1 MTRFFIRRLI
11 LIVLTLFVVSIAIFA
26 VTTVL
31 PGDVAQVILG
41 KGATPQDVETLRNEL
56 GLNRPA
62 YSQYMGWIGGIVQGD
77 LGDSLY
83 LRRPI
88 AELLQS
94 RLTNSLVLAVFA
106 FFVAI
111 PSAVL
116 VGIWTGTHRDSRTD
130 RVMSTMS
137 MVAISLP
144 EFVTGMLLIV
154 ILSSTLHLLPS
165 SSMMLPGTN
174 PLTRPQILIMPAF
187 TLTGVIFGYVMRMT
201 RANVIEV
208 LQCNYVRTAI
218 LKGLPMQRVILHH
231 VVPNAIL
238 PTITIVAASIGWLLG
253 GLIVVEVVFAYPGL
267 GRLLLGA
274 VETRDVPLLQITTL
288 IIAATFTFSHLAADL
303 LCAALD
309 RRVRLS

>member
-1 MTRFFIRRLI
+1 MTRFFVRRLI

-288 IIAATFTFSHLAADL
+288 IIAATFTFSNLAADL

>member
-11 LIVLTLFVVSIAIFA
+11 LIVLTLLVVSIAIFA
-26 VTTVL
+26 VTTIL
-31 PGDVAQVILG
+31 PGDVAQIILG

-62 YSQYMGWIGGIVQGD
+62 YYQYMDWIGGIVQGD

-111 PSAVL
+111 PSAML
-116 VGIWTGTHRDSRTD
+116 VGIWAGTHRDSKTD

-165 SSMMLPGTN
+165 SSMMLPGSS
-174 PLTRPQILIMPAF
+174 PLTRPQILIMPTL

-288 IIAATFTFSHLAADL
+288 IIAATFTFSNLAADL
-303 LCAALD
+303 LYAALD

>member
-1 MTRFFIRRLI
+1 MTRFFVRRLI

-116 VGIWTGTHRDSRTD
+116 VGIWAGTHRDSRTD

-165 SSMMLPGTN
+165 SSMMLPGTS
-174 PLTRPQILIMPAF
+174 PLTRPQILIMPAL

-288 IIAATFTFSHLAADL
+288 IIAATFTFSNLAADL
-303 LCAALD
+303 LCAVLD

>member
-1 MTRFFIRRLI
+1 MTRFFVRRLI
-11 LIVLTLFVVSIAIFA
+11 MIVLTLFVVSIAIFA

-165 SSMMLPGTN
+165 SSMMLPGTS

-288 IIAATFTFSHLAADL
+288 IIAATFTFSNLAADL

>member
-1 MTRFFIRRLI
+1 
-11 LIVLTLFVVSIAIFA
+11 
-26 VTTVL
+26 
-31 PGDVAQVILG
+31 
-41 KGATPQDVETLRNEL
+41 
-56 GLNRPA
+56 
-62 YSQYMGWIGGIVQGD
+62 
-77 LGDSLY
+77 
-83 LRRPI
+83 
-88 AELLQS
+88 
-94 RLTNSLVLAVFA
+94 
-106 FFVAI
+106 
-111 PSAVL
+111 
-116 VGIWTGTHRDSRTD
+116 
-130 RVMSTMS
+130 
-137 MVAISLP
+137 
-144 EFVTGMLLIV
+144 
-154 ILSSTLHLLPS
+154 
-165 SSMMLPGTN
+165 MLPGTS

-288 IIAATFTFSHLAADL
+288 IIAATFTFSNLAADL